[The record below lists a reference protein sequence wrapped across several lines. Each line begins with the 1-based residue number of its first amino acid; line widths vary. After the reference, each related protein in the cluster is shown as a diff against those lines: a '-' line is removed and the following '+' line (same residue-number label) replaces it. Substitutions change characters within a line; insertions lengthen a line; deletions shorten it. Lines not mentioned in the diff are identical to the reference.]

1 MTCDKN
7 RKKKKIKKTKKKRP
21 TKNAKKKEDGI
32 FEQMPERPQE
42 QRHRKTA
49 AGRKKN
55 KPKLTEN
62 RAKNVAG
69 NWNLI

>member
-1 MTCDKN
+1 MQ
-7 RKKKKIKKTKKKRP
+7 
-21 TKNAKKKEDGI
+21 KKKEDAI

-49 AGRKKN
+49 AGRKRKKN